1 MCPLKN
7 HIILEINTSDVT
19 MTKYQQVNLFKTRH
33 ELVPVRDEG
42 LKTGRK
48 MGERRGCRK
57 RKACQDGS
65 ARNDDDIC
73 LGPSTGCPTQ

>member
-19 MTKYQQVNLFKTRH
+19 MTKCQQVNLFKTRH

-48 MGERRGCRK
+48 MGREG
-57 RKACQDGS
+57 AAGS
-65 ARNDDDIC
+65 GKHAGTEVQGMMMTFVSDYAQ
-73 LGPSTGCPTQ
+73 GATQ